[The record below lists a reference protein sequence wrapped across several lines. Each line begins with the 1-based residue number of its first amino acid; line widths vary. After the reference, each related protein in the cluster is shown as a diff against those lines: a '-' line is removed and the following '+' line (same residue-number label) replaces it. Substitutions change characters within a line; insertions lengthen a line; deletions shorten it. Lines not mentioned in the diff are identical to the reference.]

1 MSPYHR
7 HKFCACLD
15 DLSLVARVRPKMIA
29 YTDMTSM
36 AKKTTKGDVSF
47 TKNVADRNTPRTRD
61 SDCRHMARRAQDR

>member
-1 MSPYHR
+1 M
-7 HKFCACLD
+7 
-15 DLSLVARVRPKMIA
+15 ARVRPKMIA